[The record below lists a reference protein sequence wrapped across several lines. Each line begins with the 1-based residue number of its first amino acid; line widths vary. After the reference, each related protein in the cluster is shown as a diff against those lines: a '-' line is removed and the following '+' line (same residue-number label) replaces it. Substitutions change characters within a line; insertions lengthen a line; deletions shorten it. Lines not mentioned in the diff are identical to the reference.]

1 MRDKNV
7 KKKIISKDIAE
18 ASDRKMVL
26 QLISREQLFHLT
38 LEYSDEF

>member
-1 MRDKNV
+1 MFKKNNGEDV
-7 KKKIISKDIAE
+7 AE
-18 ASDRKMVL
+18 ASNRNMVP